1 MRYLLFLLP
10 IFLIPNAWADVAIQ
24 NDQQY
29 LGIDGSYHIVG
40 EIYNGLDAPI
50 TQIEVSSSLYANSE
64 LVDTISASS
73 LVNTIMPGMK
83 GPFEILATGK
93 DVAYI
98 DSYLLAL
105 DYKVS
110 TPKNQ
115 VIDVIDSEILRDA
128 HNNLM
133 IKGTVAN
140 KGEIT
145 ANIVSVV
152 ATLYDR
158 SGNVAAVERIHT
170 EPDYLR
176 SNSEAFFLVSVPDKT
191 QSSTVVDYSLIAES
205 EEYAAVPEFPLGTS
219 LLFVSS
225 IIAYVAFTK
234 YPNKFITNL
243 VSAADPK

>member
-1 MRYLLFLLP
+1 MRYLLFLIP
-10 IFLIPNAWADVAIQ
+10 IFLIPNAWAEVSIQ

-29 LGIDGSYHIVG
+29 IGNDGSYHIVG

-50 TQIEVSSSLYANSE
+50 TQIEISSMLYANSKQ
-64 LVDTISASS
+64 VDSITTSS

-83 GPFEILATGK
+83 GPFEIIVTGK

-98 DSYLLAL
+98 DRYSLSF

-110 TPKNQ
+110 SPKNQ
-115 VIDVIDSEILRDA
+115 VIDVIDSEISRDNY
-128 HNNLM
+128 NNLM

-140 KGEIT
+140 KGDIT

-152 ATLYDR
+152 ATLYDK
-158 SGNVAAVERIHT
+158 SGNVVAVERIHT

-176 SNSEAFFLVSVPDKT
+176 SNSNAFFLVSVPDKT
-191 QSSTVVDYSLIAES
+191 QSSIVVDYSLVAES

-234 YPNKFITNL
+234 YPNRFIANL